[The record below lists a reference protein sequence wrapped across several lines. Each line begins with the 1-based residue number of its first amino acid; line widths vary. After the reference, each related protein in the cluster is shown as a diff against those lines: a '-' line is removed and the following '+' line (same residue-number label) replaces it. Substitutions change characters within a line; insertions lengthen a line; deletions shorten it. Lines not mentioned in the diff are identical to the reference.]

1 MSKTFFVLPN
11 VRPNPYSST
20 EIEAKHPKPLIHLES
35 MFGHFDDFSLRNF
48 IAPSF
53 IDSVG
58 EDSLVFVVVFIYLP
72 ISAEFSLDKKL
83 IKRINKN
90 PNTHLLFISLYESR
104 LEIEK
109 LVNECSGKNIRTD
122 KVVLASSNYKS
133 HMTHQAGIRCIYM
146 EHWESYSRYILKLR
160 DATGHTNFK
169 TRLETIKNAK
179 KKFISLNRNVKH
191 HRLWWYF
198 SICKNKMIKEGH
210 VSYNLP
216 DIDRKLVKSFLIHP
230 LFTTKLPKHIRK
242 AMSDEDELLLM
253 TTKKLDE
260 IDSSDWIINWQD
272 SITEYYRDSLLSI
285 VTESEEKNAFL
296 TEKTYKA
303 ISHHHP
309 FFIIGNPEH
318 HEILRKKGYHTF
330 ENLFGIN
337 QVTNFDEATMLLD
350 NLKRLSLKEL
360 KNLVLE
366 KYKNQI
372 KENYENY
379 LSRTISW
386 NDVVRDL
393 NNATRRIV
401 ITDNLRFAVA

>member
-109 LVNECSGKNIRTD
+109 LVNECSEKNIRTD

-198 SICKNKMIKEGH
+198 SIYKNKMIKEGH